1 MKKIFSLCLL
11 LWSIQFAHATITV
24 VNGMSHEYA
33 FEKGSKHNGEIVI
46 KNLSKSPARVLF
58 YKTDLMH
65 NCNGETRFEPINA
78 HERTSSSWV
87 EISNNELII
96 GPEGEVTATYSV
108 TVPSEGNFIGSYWS
122 CIMVEEAEAPDT
134 SEKKKGIRVRSLIR
148 YAVQIAGTFAEGQE
162 KNLDLLDPKVDTTDN
177 GVALMVNV
185 QNTGNTLMKPIMVL
199 ELYDDAGSLV
209 KRIEVTTQKVYPG
222 MCKKFEITLEGVP
235 QGKYAGVLVAD
246 CGENDLYGLNLN
258 VDLSPGRG

>member
-1 MKKIFSLCLL
+1 MKKLILFLL
-11 LWSIQFAHATITV
+11 LVWSFQNTQATITV
-24 VNGMSHEYA
+24 VNGMSHEYS

-46 KNLSKSPARVLF
+46 KNLSKNPARVLF
-58 YKTDLMH
+58 YKTDLIH
-65 NCNGETRFEPINA
+65 NCNGETRFDPVNS
-78 HERTSSSWV
+78 HDRTSSSWV

-108 TVPSEGNFIGSYWS
+108 TVPSEGNFNGSYWS

-134 SEKKKGIRVRSLIR
+134 SEKKKGIRVKSLIR
-148 YAVQIAGTFAEGQE
+148 YAVQIVGTFAAGQE

-177 GVALMVNV
+177 GVALMINV
-185 QNTGNTLMKPIMVL
+185 QNTGNALMKPIMVL
-199 ELYDDAGSLV
+199 ELYDDSGGLV

-222 MCKKFEITLEGVP
+222 MCKKFEIMLEGVP
-235 QGKYAGVLVAD
+235 PGKYSGVLVAD